1 MLDMMRRDRLQTMA
15 KAFSEICQGEDP
27 WVALGNFMNYWF
39 DYAKDRRQQLVA
51 DPLPD
56 HEPSPELQRWAT
68 FCAASV
74 EWFCHKYKEAC
85 PQWVY
90 DPKYTLTT
98 PWYDTLHP
106 DRESIR
112 ARLIRTTP
120 EEFARRNIYCGNR
133 VYANKWEMA
142 EQFKA
147 FHAAK
152 KEREQQQEL
161 SL

>member
-1 MLDMMRRDRLQTMA
+1 MLYMMRLDRLQTMA
-15 KAFSEICQGEDP
+15 KAFSDICQGEDP

-39 DYAKDRRQQLVA
+39 DYAKERRQQLIV
-51 DPLPD
+51 DPLPEY
-56 HEPSPELQRWAT
+56 EPRLELQRWAA

-74 EWFCHKYKEAC
+74 EWFCHKYGEAC
-85 PQWVY
+85 PQWVH
-90 DPKYTLTT
+90 DPKYTLKKR
-98 PWYDTLHP
+98 WYY
-106 DRESIR
+106 SINAHYKHVR
-112 ARLIRTTP
+112 VWLRQTTP

-147 FHAAK
+147 YYEAK
-152 KEREQQQEL
+152 KERERQQEL

>member
-1 MLDMMRRDRLQTMA
+1 MA
-15 KAFSEICQGEDP
+15 KAFSDICQGEDP

-39 DYAKDRRQQLVA
+39 DYAKERRQQLIV

-56 HEPSPELQRWAT
+56 YEPSPELQRWAT

-106 DRESIR
+106 DLESIR

-147 FHAAK
+147 YAEAK
-152 KEREQQQEL
+152 KEKEQQQEL

>member
-1 MLDMMRRDRLQTMA
+1 MRRDRLQTMA
-15 KAFSEICQGEDP
+15 KAFSDICQGEDP

-39 DYAKDRRQQLVA
+39 DYAKEQRQQLVA
-51 DPLPD
+51 DPLPEY
-56 HEPSPELQRWAT
+56 EPLPELHQWAV

-74 EWFCHKYKEAC
+74 EWFCHKYGEVC
-85 PQWVY
+85 PAWVY

-98 PWYDTLHP
+98 PWYDTLNP
-106 DRESIR
+106 GRESIR
-112 ARLIRTTP
+112 ERLVRTTP
-120 EEFARRNIYCGNR
+120 EEFAKRNIYCGNR

-147 FHAAK
+147 FRVAK
-152 KEREQQQEL
+152 QEREQQQEL